1 MATRVPYSGRDLDAA
16 ADPGG
21 PCRIRSIEIVQA
33 VQDPA
38 NSVELIAT
46 KTTVVRVYV
55 DVPDGA
61 AAGVLSGE
69 IAWRRGTGGE
79 TYASPVKPIRIDP
92 TAHPDL
98 AAQRRR
104 VDASLNFI
112 LPPEAITAGQVSLRV
127 ARIFALG
134 GAEYAPT
141 GIAEAAANFSLA
153 PPLRVRAIGLRYR
166 VSGQGPRHT
175 PDAVHFNYL
184 RSYLLRA
191 YPIAELQW
199 SQQVVDA
206 DFGAPF
212 GGSSADLANA
222 QLAALRSREVSGGVD
237 PRTHYYGLVSDRGGF
252 LRGKA
257 FDIPG
262 DARPDTVAVGPVGV
276 PNGFSGDLDQSYA
289 DWYGAHELGHT
300 FGRYHPGFPAG
311 TQDASDSNFPY
322 PDGLLSGDDPSFVGF
337 DVGDSNLAL
346 PMTVLSGHECHDV
359 MTYADRQWLSA
370 YTYTAVLE
378 RLRAEEQLVP

>member
-1 MATRVPYSGRDLDAA
+1 MATRVPYPGRDPDVAA
-16 ADPGG
+16 GPGG
-21 PCRIRSIEIVQA
+21 HCRIHGIEIVQA
-33 VQDPA
+33 VQDLA
-38 NSVELIAT
+38 NSVELVAN
-46 KTTVVRVYV
+46 KTTVVRVYI
-55 DVPDGA
+55 DAPQGA

-69 IAWRRGTGGE
+69 IAWRRGSGGE
-79 TYASPVKPIRIDP
+79 TYASPVKPIRFDP
-92 TAHPDL
+92 ANHPDP
-98 AAQRRR
+98 AAQRHR

-112 LPPEAITAGQVSLRV
+112 LPAEATGAGQISLRV
-127 ARIFALG
+127 TRIFALG
-134 GAEYAPT
+134 GAEHAPT
-141 GIAEAAANFSLA
+141 GMTEAAAAFSSA

-166 VSGQGPRHT
+166 VNGQGPRHT

-191 YPIAELQW
+191 YPVAEVAW
-199 SQQVVDA
+199 SQHVVDA

-276 PNGFSGDLDQSYA
+276 PNGFAGDLDQSYA

-300 FGRYHPGFPAG
+300 FGRYHPGFPPG

-322 PDGLLSGDDPSFVGF
+322 PDGRLSGDDPSFVGF
-337 DVGDSNLAL
+337 DVGDASLAL
-346 PMTVLSGHECHDV
+346 PMTVLSGQDCHDV

-378 RLRAEEQLVP
+378 RLRAEEQLIP